1 MSERYNF
8 RRSTRVQQLPPHRP
22 RGSPQDPTPRIELRI
37 EDLDLD
43 KSYVDSWAPPK
54 SRPKPRKS
62 RPWAKWTG
70 NDPFT
75 DPAQLPPGWH
85 MNEDDLETNDIDS
98 QIERCHER
106 IAENIMPHV
115 FAQRL
120 EEYTAAKNKKEQMR
134 FPGSEEL
141 SWDTIQRV
149 HALEAM
155 KTDLT
160 STADECEQLPN
171 IEALLEAYKSGE
183 LDWNNGLV
191 TYWSKGVQISQP
203 RPFDWDEF
211 EAINSHHEGHKGFW
225 TEGVMDILN
234 IFKVTR

>member
-1 MSERYNF
+1 MSSLCLSRCLQSFLFPYLLSSDTSCICIPRLACAFMSRHFRFARLNFPRHIVFNMSERYNF

-85 MNEDDLETNDIDS
+85 MNEDDLET
-98 QIERCHER
+98 
-106 IAENIMPHV
+106 
-115 FAQRL
+115 
-120 EEYTAAKNKKEQMR
+120 K
-134 FPGSEEL
+134 
-141 SWDTIQRV
+141 
-149 HALEAM
+149 
-155 KTDLT
+155 
-160 STADECEQLPN
+160 
-171 IEALLEAYKSGE
+171 
-183 LDWNNGLV
+183 
-191 TYWSKGVQISQP
+191 
-203 RPFDWDEF
+203 
-211 EAINSHHEGHKGFW
+211 
-225 TEGVMDILN
+225 
-234 IFKVTR
+234 